1 MKGTYTKEFTEDDR
15 KRIWDAERK
24 PWEGNEASI
33 ETIKKRI
40 WQSLYNLTDKSGDK
54 FTASEVSAASMLVSQ
69 EAVNHGAID
78 QGFKSLY
85 DIDETRKEATRL
97 LDKYQ
102 SNRREYFTTRKSE
115 AV

>member
-1 MKGTYTKEFTEDDR
+1 M
-15 KRIWDAERK
+15 
-24 PWEGNEASI
+24 
-33 ETIKKRI
+33 IKKRI
-40 WQSLYNLTDKSGDK
+40 WQSLYSLTDKSGDK
-54 FTASEVSAASMLVSQ
+54 FTASEISAASMLVSQ

-85 DIDETRKEATRL
+85 DIDETRKAATRL

-102 SNRREYFTTRKSE
+102 SNRREYITTHKSE